1 MRTSHVGLILGALL
15 GLALIL
21 QGFAQ
26 MLVVALMAGLGWLI
40 ARVLTGE
47 MDLNDLVPDRR
58 NDPSRRSRF

>member
-40 ARVLTGE
+40 ARVLAGE
-47 MDLNDLVPDRR
+47 LDLNDLVPDRR
-58 NDPSRRSRF
+58 NEASRRGRL